1 MSAMAVEYN
10 AINLGQGF
18 PDTDGPEDIRQVAA
32 DASKEGP
39 NQYPPMMGI
48 PDLRKSTAHHNN
60 HFYDLGINWKTET
73 MVTSCPGTIP
83 RIISLVFMLSIN
95 SFKPVRIS
103 STFNASNSG

>member
-1 MSAMAVEYN
+1 MKPHNSVLSGYGTNIFTVMSAMAVENN

-48 PDLRKSTAHHNN
+48 PDLRKSTANHNN
-60 HFYDLGINWKTET
+60 YFYDLGIPLAQQRLW
-73 MVTSCPGTIP
+73 
-83 RIISLVFMLSIN
+83 RHVFLD
-95 SFKPVRIS
+95 
-103 STFNASNSG
+103 